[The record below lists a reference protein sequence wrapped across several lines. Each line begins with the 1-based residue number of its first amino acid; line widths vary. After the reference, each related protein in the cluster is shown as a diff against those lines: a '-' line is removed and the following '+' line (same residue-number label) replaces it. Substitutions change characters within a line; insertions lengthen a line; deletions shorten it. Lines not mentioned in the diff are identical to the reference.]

1 VFFFSGTIFNGKKLM
16 TKQKNIV
23 TLFSTVFSRRIIQ
36 NAKVQKCQ
44 VCSCSPGDDG
54 IGKVECYLCEYPR
67 YTSSPEDVDDLEIDT
82 EEEEDLFVRET
93 TTMPTI
99 SRTNIQKPF
108 EDTETDNEDAEDG
121 DDDDD
126 DEDDEEEDD
135 YE

>member
-1 VFFFSGTIFNGKKLM
+1 
-16 TKQKNIV
+16 
-23 TLFSTVFSRRIIQ
+23 
-36 NAKVQKCQ
+36 
-44 VCSCSPGDDG
+44 
-54 IGKVECYLCEYPR
+54 
-67 YTSSPEDVDDLEIDT
+67 LEIDT